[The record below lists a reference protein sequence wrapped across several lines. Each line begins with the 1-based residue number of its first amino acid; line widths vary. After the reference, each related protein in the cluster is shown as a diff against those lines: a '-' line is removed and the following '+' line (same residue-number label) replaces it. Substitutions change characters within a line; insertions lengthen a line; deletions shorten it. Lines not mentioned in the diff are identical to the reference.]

1 MWLGSRC
8 AGARDAP
15 PPRRRSRSCRPP
27 GPGARR
33 SAQSRPCVLQRP
45 LAGLTG
51 TRPRD
56 DADGASPRGQAGT
69 RPRPPRGAALGSCV
83 IPLQTAR
90 RPVAFGRSGARAVP
104 SAVPGQERR
113 RPLVGDE
120 RGSGGGRRRGRQ
132 GERLV
137 GGASRGGGKGG
148 PRPKPT
154 RLGEGHRPLSRPGC
168 PGSRVEGQTRHG
180 RHASAPPR
188 APSHG
193 VFRMCS
199 AVPYRAPA
207 VCQALL
213 QARGLRRVNRA
224 LVGLRGEASGEA
236 GLGQRVEERAGGQV
250 GGCGRGPPRTE
261 MVSVGIQAG
270 KEHTL
275 GSAPPGPSGKHLRV
289 EVTEQPDDHRRGP
302 KTRWPAPGRTRRPGR
317 GGGMQAAP
325 RGGHAMLGSA
335 VGPE

>member
-33 SAQSRPCVLQRP
+33 SAQSRLCVLQRP

-56 DADGASPRGQAGT
+56 DADGASARGQAGT

-90 RPVAFGRSGARAVP
+90 RPVAFGRSDARAVP

-113 RPLVGDE
+113 RPLVVTPP
-120 RGSGGGRRRGRQ
+120 GRAAGR
-132 GERLV
+132 
-137 GGASRGGGKGG
+137 GASRGSGKGG

-168 PGSRVEGQTRHG
+168 PGSRVEGQTRRG

-224 LVGLRGEASGEA
+224 LVGLRGEASREA

-250 GGCGRGPPRTE
+250 GGCGRGPPP
-261 MVSVGIQAG
+261 
-270 KEHTL
+270 H
-275 GSAPPGPSGKHLRV
+275 
-289 EVTEQPDDHRRGP
+289 
-302 KTRWPAPGRTRRPGR
+302 
-317 GGGMQAAP
+317 
-325 RGGHAMLGSA
+325 
-335 VGPE
+335 